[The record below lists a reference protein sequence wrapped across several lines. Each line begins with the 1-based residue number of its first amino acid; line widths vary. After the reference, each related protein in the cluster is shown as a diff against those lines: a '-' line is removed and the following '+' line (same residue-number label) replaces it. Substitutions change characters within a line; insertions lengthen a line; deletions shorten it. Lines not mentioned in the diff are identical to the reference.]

1 MTMNKVSYDQ
11 LEKLKKQ
18 WVSTIDAIL
27 DPLVVIDSEY
37 RIIRSNKAFAKA
49 CNLDIRQLIGKK
61 SYEVFSHTD
70 KPTEGCPIEET
81 IQSGKAIM
89 KTIKCPRRQ
98 IF

>member
-70 KPTEGCPIEET
+70 KPTRAAPSKRPFKVAK
-81 IQSGKAIM
+81 Q
-89 KTIKCPRRQ
+89 
-98 IF
+98 